1 MRAEDLVTICI
12 TMGLRPDVLQ
22 QTLESLGPELRKLP
36 IIGIN
41 DFGDA
46 ETSAVFDRLCPH
58 GQRID
63 LGKQV
68 GHHPAVDAMYAKVR
82 TPYVFHMEDD
92 WEFTRHDFLD
102 DALRLL
108 EAHPDVS
115 SVCFRDTDNFF
126 IEDAARAQI
135 VKEDC
140 AGVSYARMDA
150 LSPKWYGYTFNP
162 HLAPLSL
169 WKEVGGF
176 SGFKRES
183 HISRHLRKQ
192 GKFTAFLKPGACQ
205 HIGFVSVAHKPPSA
219 FKRFKNWL
227 RGRPTPKV

>member
-1 MRAEDLVTICI
+1 MSAENLVTICI

-92 WEFTRHDFLD
+92 WEFPRHDFLD
-102 DALRLL
+102 DAL
-108 EAHPDVS
+108 P
-115 SVCFRDTDNFF
+115 
-126 IEDAARAQI
+126 
-135 VKEDC
+135 
-140 AGVSYARMDA
+140 
-150 LSPKWYGYTFNP
+150 
-162 HLAPLSL
+162 SL
-169 WKEVGGF
+169 
-176 SGFKRES
+176 
-183 HISRHLRKQ
+183 
-192 GKFTAFLKPGACQ
+192 
-205 HIGFVSVAHKPPSA
+205 PP
-219 FKRFKNWL
+219 
-227 RGRPTPKV
+227 RPTH

>member
-1 MRAEDLVTICI
+1 MSPEKLVTICI

-22 QTLESLGPELRKLP
+22 QTLESLSPELRKLP
-36 IIGIN
+36 MVGIN
-41 DFGDA
+41 DFGDV
-46 ETSAVFDRLCPH
+46 ETSEVFDRLCPH
-58 GQRID
+58 AERID

-68 GHHPAVDAMYAKVR
+68 GHHAAVDAMYAKVR

-92 WEFTRHDFLD
+92 WEFTRHDFLN
-102 DALRLL
+102 DAIRLL
-108 EAHPDVS
+108 EQNAKIS

-126 IEDAARAQI
+126 IEDKARALI
-135 VKEDC
+135 VEEETD
-140 AGVSYARMDA
+140 GIRYARMDA

-162 HLAPLSL
+162 HLARISL
-169 WKEVGGF
+169 WEDFGGF

-183 HISRHLRKQ
+183 HISRKLRAD

-205 HIGFVSVAHKPPSA
+205 HIGFVSVAHKPPSR

-227 RGRPTPKV
+227 RGRPTPNA